1 MGFFRFRKSFK
12 ILPGVRW
19 NIGKTGTSFTFGGRG
34 LRHTIGRRGARTS
47 VGIPGTGVSY
57 THVHGKGSKS
67 QGRSAPATPST
78 LPRPMNKTKWLY
90 AAGLAFIGVWLLS
103 LVSKPSTPTAPRPAA
118 VASPSATAAPL
129 RAVAVSSPPPLSTPT
144 PEPIEAPPLR
154 AERVRSAAET
164 ARIQTYIPATVK
176 LRQDVEF
183 RATHQN
189 ATIPSVFVG
198 QGREVQ
204 VVKVAGQNLIV
215 QYGGRQETVPIA
227 KTDFLERV
235 IAEAEK

>member
-34 LRHTIGRRGARTS
+34 LRHTIGSRGARTS

-57 THVHGKGSKS
+57 THVHGKGSKPR
-67 QGRSAPATPST
+67 GPAAAPPP
-78 LPRPMNKTKWLY
+78 LPPRPMNKTKWLY
-90 AAGLAFIGVWLLS
+90 AAGLGFIGIWLLS
-103 LVSKPSTPTAPRPAA
+103 LVSKPSAPTVPRPAA

-129 RAVAVSSPPPLSTPT
+129 RAVAVSSPPPLSTST
-144 PEPIEAPPLR
+144 PEPIEAPLR
-154 AERVRSAAET
+154 AERVRSVAET
-164 ARIQTYIPATVK
+164 ARIQAFVPATVK

-204 VVKVAGQNLIV
+204 VVKVVGQNLIV
-215 QYGGRQETVPIA
+215 QYAGRQETVPIA
-227 KTDFLERV
+227 KTDFLDRV